1 MMNRFFS
8 NEMVGY
14 MYEMMEN
21 STNVELITRY
31 FSFELIKTDPDDNKF
46 VDCAIASNADFIVTN
61 DRHFAILNDTPFPKV
76 KTLTIDEFMDVLR
89 LPY

>member
-1 MMNRFFS
+1 MNRFFS

-21 STNVELITRY
+21 STNVELVTRY

-61 DRHFAILNDTPFPKV
+61 DRHFSILNDTPFPKV
-76 KTLTIDEFMDVLR
+76 KTLAIDEFMDVLR
-89 LPY
+89 LRN